1 MLKPGNN
8 LLALQEELLQTSP
21 HDTDKWSKLFAQAK
35 ELRETFSRG
44 MVELVGSSGMLSL
57 EISYG
62 RIGAKDLKALI
73 EKSKMLCGRLLGIG
87 SFQVSTRNFSRT
99 WTEPT

>member
-1 MLKPGNN
+1 
-8 LLALQEELLQTSP
+8 
-21 HDTDKWSKLFAQAK
+21 
-35 ELRETFSRG
+35 

-62 RIGAKDLKALI
+62 RIGAKDLKTLI

-87 SFQVSTRNFSRT
+87 SFQVSSRALS
-99 WTEPT
+99 